1 SLSGFLHTFFVL
13 PHTPPCPSCSLHSTS
28 HFFTFLF
35 LFLLTQTPS
44 AYPPS
49 FWDHPPPTH
58 LSPHFDP
65 TWGVRCVGLACRT
78 MPPQLRDGA
87 SMVGVAP
94 WAASPL
100 RRHYCTTSVSLL
112 MSGFKGPKRRTD
124 VTT

>member
-1 SLSGFLHTFFVL
+1 MPLLVL
-13 PHTPPCPSCSLHSTS
+13 A
-28 HFFTFLF
+28 
-35 LFLLTQTPS
+35 QTPS